1 MDNRGQRMDDEERQ
15 EDVGGWPGESV
26 PLDRPVDSEPTALEA
41 QGIPLPAPG
50 ERWLNRNVVGM
61 GVASFLSDAGHEAA
75 TAVLPAFLA
84 TIGAPPLALG
94 TIEGVS
100 DATASFVKLGSG
112 WVSDKIG
119 HRKSLTVGG
128 YALTGVAIA
137 SFALATTWPMV
148 LLGRLVGWL
157 GRGLRGPL
165 RDAMLAESIAPAD
178 RGKAFGFHRAGDT
191 LGAIVG
197 PLIAVALLALLQPLG
212 ADPSGAFRTVFLLTL
227 IPGLGAAAAFAV
239 MVTERRRPPQR
250 EMRFWATVRALPN
263 SYRRFLIGVGVFGA
277 GDYAH
282 TLLILAATQLLTP
295 AYGIVQAAQIA
306 ALLYVAHNIF
316 YAGASFPIGALSD
329 RIGRRGLLAA
339 GYLLAAAVSAGFVA
353 AFALPLAN
361 IPYLAVLFALAGTY
375 IAAEDALEGALTADF
390 VGQEV
395 RGTAYGVM
403 GTVNGVG
410 DLVASV
416 VVGFLWTA
424 VSPAAG
430 FAYAA
435 VVMLTGTFLVQRLR

>member
-148 LLGRLVGWL
+148 LLGRKKRW
-157 GRGLRGPL
+157 
-165 RDAMLAESIAPAD
+165 
-178 RGKAFGFHRAGDT
+178 
-191 LGAIVG
+191 
-197 PLIAVALLALLQPLG
+197 LLQ
-212 ADPSGAFRTVFLLTL
+212 
-227 IPGLGAAAAFAV
+227 
-239 MVTERRRPPQR
+239 
-250 EMRFWATVRALPN
+250 
-263 SYRRFLIGVGVFGA
+263 
-277 GDYAH
+277 
-282 TLLILAATQLLTP
+282 
-295 AYGIVQAAQIA
+295 
-306 ALLYVAHNIF
+306 
-316 YAGASFPIGALSD
+316 
-329 RIGRRGLLAA
+329 
-339 GYLLAAAVSAGFVA
+339 
-353 AFALPLAN
+353 
-361 IPYLAVLFALAGTY
+361 
-375 IAAEDALEGALTADF
+375 
-390 VGQEV
+390 
-395 RGTAYGVM
+395 
-403 GTVNGVG
+403 
-410 DLVASV
+410 
-416 VVGFLWTA
+416 
-424 VSPAAG
+424 
-430 FAYAA
+430 
-435 VVMLTGTFLVQRLR
+435 